1 MMEPS
6 KHAENRTMFQEK
18 AICKKAEGDGFA
30 RQGNYE
36 KAIMC
41 YNKACFVNPDDFTL
55 YSARGNAYAKLCD
68 FKSAIANY
76 KKLLSM
82 QSNPPQA
89 IKEEIAEVFN
99 AQGFSY
105 LNEREYTTAIVYL
118 TDAVTLDALQA
129 NYWLHRCDHGK
140 VYLAVHFNCRCLA
153 YIGLEN
159 WTKALKDIDHA
170 ICIDA
175 NDADILVLRAKLNWK
190 LKLIDKGNSDIAR
203 AFKLNP
209 NHPEVLD
216 FEKKMWYQ
224 SQHLH
229 DLACRHIMNRE
240 FEKSLG
246 CLNSC
251 VEFNA
256 DDTKILVLRASVHRE
271 LGDYDAAMADV
282 EHASRAFFNKQRQS
296 MASSSSDSHHGDD
309 MDELDEHMLDSH
321 NSLTSSIAHIDEHP
335 EITRQ
340 RNLILNDI
348 AVAEIK
354 RGNYDAA
361 LNAMNLAIESEV
373 TTASRFDGRVID
385 YRFYVNRGDC
395 YRALS
400 KCQPALA
407 DYNCALELQP
417 LDAEIHTRIAMIR
430 YHFGL
435 EQFNRGAFDKA
446 EIEFTLAI
454 RHNDKIHHYYVRRG
468 DCYRYLEE
476 NELAFTDYKKA
487 RVLEPDDVE
496 VMAKIKQYQ
505 SNIPS
510 LSQTPRGQGRP
521 TRTMPSNQTTTP
533 MDVRA
538 RKYQDNLFKKAEI
551 ARKSAVKSQEAYLK
565 LLLGPPDLTSPTKVR
580 FPRG

>member
-1 MMEPS
+1 MMEP
-6 KHAENRTMFQEK
+6 KQGAENRTIFQEDG
-18 AICKKAEGDGFA
+18 ICKKAEGDMWA
-30 RQGNYE
+30 RQGKFD

-41 YNKACFVNPDDFTL
+41 YNKACFVNPDDCTL
-55 YSARGNAYAKLCD
+55 YSARGNAYTKLCD
-68 FKSAIANY
+68 FKSAISNY

-99 AQGFSY
+99 AQGYSY
-105 LNEREYTTAIVYL
+105 LIEKEYTTAIVYL
-118 TDAVTLDALQA
+118 TDAVALDALQA
-129 NYWLHRCDHGK
+129 NYWLH
-140 VYLAVHFNCRCLA
+140 RCLA

-190 LKLIDKGNSDIAR
+190 LKLIDKGNNDIAR

-240 FEKSLG
+240 FAKSLD

-251 VEFNA
+251 IEFNA
-256 DDTKILVLRASVHRE
+256 DDVKILVLRASVHRE

-282 EHASRAFFNKQRQS
+282 ERASQACFRKQRQS
-296 MASSSSDSHHGDD
+296 DHPHTSDP
-309 MDELDEHMLDSH
+309 DELDEHVQELFDSQ
-321 NSLTSSIAHIDEHP
+321 SSAFGPPISHIGEHP

-348 AVAEIK
+348 AVAEIQ
-354 RGNYDAA
+354 RGHFDAA
-361 LNAMNLAIESEV
+361 LNAMNMAIASEV
-373 TTASRFDGRVID
+373 ATASRFDGRAID

-400 KCQPALA
+400 KNQAALA
-407 DYNCALELQP
+407 DYNSALEVQP
-417 LDAEIHTRIAMIR
+417 MDADIHTRVAVIR

-446 EIEFTLAI
+446 EVEFSLAL
-454 RHNDKIHHYYVRRG
+454 RHNASVYHYYVRRG
-468 DCYRYLEE
+468 DCYRYLEQ
-476 NELAFTDYKKA
+476 NDLAFQDYKQA
-487 RVLEPDDVE
+487 QLLNPVDPDVK
-496 VMAKIKQYQ
+496 V
-505 SNIPS
+505 
-510 LSQTPRGQGRP
+510 
-521 TRTMPSNQTTTP
+521 RTI
-533 MDVRA
+533 VR
-538 RKYQDNLFKKAEI
+538 FAEI
-551 ARKSAVKSQEAYLK
+551 WRLAS
-565 LLLGPPDLTSPTKVR
+565 R
-580 FPRG
+580 FENRVDCI